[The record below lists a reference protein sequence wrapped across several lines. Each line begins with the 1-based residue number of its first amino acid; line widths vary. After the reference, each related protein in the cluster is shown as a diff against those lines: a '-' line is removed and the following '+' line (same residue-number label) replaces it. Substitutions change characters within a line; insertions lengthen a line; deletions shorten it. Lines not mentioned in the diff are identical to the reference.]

1 MDLNKEY
8 FLIKDVSCDNGKC
21 RIVSKYD
28 VYLIPYEKD
37 YEKYEGKGCYI
48 REPFD
53 RVLIVPYI
61 LADTHLICGHK
72 AININRTDLILSAEN
87 YELKELNSIEEF
99 FEGKRVL
106 QTIPHLVSNYVAVVH
121 ATNEVCEDIVFYC
134 ENDSDKENENEYEL
148 IGWGD
153 KRLVEFF
160 RNKFNKAGEIISMR
174 DEDFEKGYGKNS
186 FMIKNVDGEDDEEI
200 DEYVYLRPRDKGLH
214 LSMSQQWDDY
224 DSTEEGIS
232 IGLYNILSS
241 LGYGFSDMA
250 SILGCTH
257 IYITESGDIYGF
269 IEQK

>member
-37 YEKYEGKGCYI
+37 YEKYEGKGHYI
-48 REPFD
+48 REPFN

-61 LADTHLICGHK
+61 KADTHLICGHK
-72 AININRTDLILSAEN
+72 AININKTDLILSAEN
-87 YELKELNSIEEF
+87 YELEELNSIEEF

-106 QTIPHLVSNYVAVVH
+106 QTMPHLVSNYIAVVH

-134 ENDSDKENENEYEL
+134 ENDSDKEEKNEYEL

-160 RNKFNKAGEIISMR
+160 RNKFNEAGEIISMC
-174 DEDFEKGYGKNS
+174 DEDFEEGYGKNS
-186 FMIKNVDGEDDEEI
+186 FMVKNAHNEDGEDDEEI
-200 DEYVYLRPRDKGLH
+200 DEYVYVQPRDKGLH
-214 LSMSQQWDDY
+214 LSMWQQWDKY

-232 IGLYNILSS
+232 FRVI
-241 LGYGFSDMA
+241 
-250 SILGCTH
+250 
-257 IYITESGDIYGF
+257 
-269 IEQK
+269 